1 MSTYK
6 SFPILSTPKSSK
18 INKKS
23 KKLHLNIELVKIKI
37 CNVEVKIYLLSFSWC
52 DMVKYFFKTDLKI
65 PKHYSFKQ
73 QIQCF
78 GIHN

>member
-1 MSTYK
+1 MSFITYK

-37 CNVEVKIYLLSFSWC
+37 CNVEVKNLLTLFLLVWHGEI
-52 DMVKYFFKTDLKI
+52 FFQD
-65 PKHYSFKQ
+65 
-73 QIQCF
+73 
-78 GIHN
+78 